1 MRISDWSSDV
11 CSSDLNVIV
20 NTGEYLKDDGS
31 TGELADVFL
40 AFQASAQPIVTMTPL
55 PPAQVSTAPPI
66 VLDLDGDAAELV
78 RLANSSIQF
87 DMDGDGSRA
96 RTGWAAAADGFL
108 ALDRTGNAKTAT
120 LTELSFLEYLQ
131 RAPTH

>member
-87 DMDGDGSRA
+87 DMDGDGSRE
-96 RTGWAAAADGFL
+96 RTGWAAADDGFL
-108 ALDRTGNAKTAT
+108 ALDRNGNRSEEQTS
-120 LTELSFLEYLQ
+120 ELQSLM
-131 RAPTH
+131 R